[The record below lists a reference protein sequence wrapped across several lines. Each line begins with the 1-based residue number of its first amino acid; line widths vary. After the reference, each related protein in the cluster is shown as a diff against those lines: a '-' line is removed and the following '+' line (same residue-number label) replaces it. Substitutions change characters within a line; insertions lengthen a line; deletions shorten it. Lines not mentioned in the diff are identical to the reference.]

1 MSDSQSTTYPERVE
15 VVYTPQRA
23 RIDPRLVVLLQTIR
37 RACLMIAKGIED
49 YLSD

>member
-1 MSDSQSTTYPERVE
+1 MTDGQTTTYPERAE
-15 VVYTPQRA
+15 VIYTPQKQS
-23 RIDPRLVVLLQTIR
+23 IDLRLVVLLQTIR